1 MRRTTMR
8 LVLITAVS
16 SLVGAVPA
24 SATADII
31 YNLVN
36 DPVDQRGYTLS
47 GTITTDGALGP
58 ISGDD
63 IVAWT
68 FTISG
73 FGTSGTFSSTDTGAV
88 ADFSATSTVATTT
101 SIMITGFSN
110 LAKGSDEDVI
120 NLDWNPSTQG
130 YGGTVDSVTG
140 WFAHPT
146 AGFQGSTWT
155 IATVASAVPE
165 PSSIVLACF
174 AGVCGI
180 ATRLLR
186 TGAALREM

>member
-16 SLVGAVPA
+16 SLIGAVPTR
-24 SATADII
+24 ATADII

-36 DPVDQRGYTLS
+36 DPVDQQGYTLS

-63 IVAWT
+63 FVAWT

-73 FGTSGTFSSTDTGAV
+73 FGTSGTFSSTDQGAV

-101 SIMITGFSN
+101 SIMITEFSN
-110 LAKGSDEDVI
+110 LTKGSDEEI
-120 NLDWNPSTQG
+120 NLVWSPSIQG
-130 YGGTVDSVTG
+130 YAGSVDSVTG
-140 WFAHPT
+140 WSANPLS
-146 AGFQGSTWT
+146 GFQGSTWT
-155 IATVASAVPE
+155 IATAASAVPE

-186 TGAALREM
+186 KGGPRREM